1 MTELIANTEDA
12 SAEKHVPVI
21 KVDGQR
27 VIVEIGSEPHPMI
40 PEHYIT
46 WVYIKTAKGAQRK
59 ELSPGDEPRVEF
71 VLTEDDKIE
80 SAYEYCNLHGL
91 WKADA

>member
-46 WVYIKTAKGAQRK
+46 WVYIKTAKA
-59 ELSPGDEPRVEF
+59 LSVRNCHPGM
-71 VLTEDDKIE
+71 
-80 SAYEYCNLHGL
+80 SQGWNLF
-91 WKADA
+91 